1 MKKLLSSVIITCILL
16 MSFCNVS
23 YAATFQPVIVAEDG
37 SVGDTVTV
45 TVSIPANTNAA
56 GGSFNLIYDNEK
68 TELIDAVAGDLISGF
83 SKTVNQTYAENK
95 IRVNFAGSEVVS
107 ASGGVV
113 LTSTFKLKSEGT
125 ATFTVEKFKLAD
137 IDTNYLECTGVSES
151 ISITNATV
159 ESTFVPVI
167 TAMGGE
173 VDDTVT
179 VMVSIPKNTNA
190 AGGSFNLIYDNTKVE
205 LVAADAGEIISAF
218 SKTVNPTYAD
228 NKVRLNFAGS
238 ETVSANG
245 GVILTATFKL
255 ISAGVATFSTEKFKL
270 ADIDTNYLTCGNA
283 SESVTITEF
292 VKPVAVTGVTLDKTT
307 VVLAEGETETLTATV
322 SPENAT
328 NKAVTWTSS
337 NEGVATVADGVV
349 TAKAAGT
356 ATITVTTADGSKTAT
371 CAITVKAAT
380 VSVTGVTLDKTS
392 VTLTKGDTETLT
404 ATVAPEN
411 ATNKAVT
418 WTSSDENVAMVADGV
433 VTAKAAGTATI
444 TVTTADGSKT
454 ATCAITVKAATVSVT
469 GVTLDKTSVTLTKG
483 DTETLTA
490 TVAPENATNK
500 AVTWTSSDE
509 NVATVADGIVTAKAA
524 GTATITVTTADGR
537 KTATCVITVDEE
549 PIDENVPTVYASNIK
564 GKAGEQ
570 VKVELYV
577 KNNPGILGMMLQLSY
592 DSDLTLTSLEQSIDE
607 DNSALVSLDFTPG
620 NNLESNPINIAW
632 DGLDADATNG
642 KILNAYFTIP
652 EGVEN
657 GIIYD
662 INLSYVKGDVYDN
675 DYNDIEL
682 TVTNGSITVKN
693 YTIGDVNDDEVINM
707 KDVTMLR
714 RYVVGGYN
722 VTLNED
728 AADVNC
734 DGIINM
740 KDVTMLRRYVV
751 GGYGVVLG

>member
-159 ESTFVPVI
+159 ETTFVPVI

-337 NEGVATVADGVV
+337 NEGVAT
-349 TAKAAGT
+349 
-356 ATITVTTADGSKTAT
+356 
-371 CAITVKAAT
+371 
-380 VSVTGVTLDKTS
+380 
-392 VTLTKGDTETLT
+392 
-404 ATVAPEN
+404 
-411 ATNKAVT
+411 
-418 WTSSDENVAMVADGV
+418 VADGV